1 MEFLTIAGI
10 GWVSLGLMKAV
21 MFVSTIPQM
30 MNWHVW
36 YKTEDEERAR
46 HGFRERF
53 IVASVLAI
61 LATVFLVA
69 FGGVLL
75 LLEGRKFF
83 HSYGDAWIAAMGSAA
98 TGVKVGV
105 MPFFWESWED
115 YQERIGHDPA
125 AVANA
130 LEKMSE
136 RGDIPKEIQDVIDTA
151 KELQDMQNRD
161 VPNLTEDD
169 EWNEDEKKDD

>member
-1 MEFLTIAGI
+1 MEFLTIAAA
-10 GWVSLGLMKAV
+10 GWISLGLLKAF

-46 HGFRERF
+46 HGFREKF
-53 IVASVLAI
+53 IVAMTLGI
-61 LATVFLVA
+61 LSSIFLVL
-69 FGGVLL
+69 FGPILL
-75 LLEGRKFF
+75 LLEGPKFF
-83 HSYGDAWIAAMGSAA
+83 RSYGDAWVAAMGSAA

-105 MPFFWESWED
+105 MPRFYESWED
-115 YQERIGHDPA
+115 YQERIGHDPQ
-125 AVANA
+125 AVAGA
-130 LEKMSE
+130 LEKMAKQ
-136 RGDIPKEIQDVIDTA
+136 GDIPKEIQDVIDTA
-151 KELQDMQNRD
+151 KELQEMQQRD